1 VDGRAGQ
8 RIHGQLA
15 ASPAAEEISRPPGLA
30 ASGLAASGL
39 AASGLAA
46 SGLAASGLAARGA
59 ALERFRNPVF
69 RQLKAFP
76 PSFDTAMTQPYRNL
90 CGRFLMINC
99 DSGEN

>member
-39 AASGLAA
+39 AT

>member
-15 ASPAAEEISRPPGLA
+15 ASPAAEEISRPP
-30 ASGLAASGL
+30 GL

>member
-15 ASPAAEEISRPPGLA
+15 ASPAAEEISRPP
-30 ASGLAASGL
+30 
-39 AASGLAA
+39 GLAA

>member
-15 ASPAAEEISRPPGLA
+15 ASPAAEEISRPP
-30 ASGLAASGL
+30 GLAASGL